1 MTETGCVSYE
11 DAACCDGKLSG
22 LYGDWKVK
30 GWMGLLSP
38 SRWFKI
44 NDYEGNQ
51 RFCKTVTISAGSC
64 TPGLLIP
71 RGTEDESQHV
81 QANTPQETARNSIRD
96 QPLKWPVCLSVSVLP
111 LPAGSSSYRQR
122 QWSSSTHQYSSSD
135 RETGREVGCL
145 CAASP
150 NHPNMLRPV
159 PGLRLTSAFQSAARH
174 PEGGR
179 GKERGRCGT

>member
-1 MTETGCVSYE
+1 MVRSLSQGLAGGETRRGRDGMTETGCVSYE

-71 RGTEDESQHV
+71 RGTEDESQHPTG
-81 QANTPQETARNSIRD
+81 NRQELYQRSATQMAG
-96 QPLKWPVCLSVSVLP
+96 LSVSQCLATARWQ
-111 LPAGSSSYRQR
+111 LILQ
-122 QWSSSTHQYSSSD
+122 T
-135 RETGREVGCL
+135 ETVEFL
-145 CAASP
+145 
-150 NHPNMLRPV
+150 H
-159 PGLRLTSAFQSAARH
+159 TSMFL
-174 PEGGR
+174 
-179 GKERGRCGT
+179 